1 MCGVIGFVDK
11 KNKLTIGRRTQI
23 VNEMLSIIN
32 HRGGD
37 AIGIEAYGLTTT
49 GHTRLSIV
57 DKNKRADQPF
67 ANDRAILSFNGEIY
81 NHKNI
86 RNKYIMNRL
95 DSYSDTATLF
105 ELLQMLPME
114 KVLKIIHGMYA
125 FSYINKQKNILTL
138 ASDKFS
144 IKPLYYINT
153 PDYFAWASEVKAF
166 KAIPGFRFQLNADCL
181 EEYMIYRYVA
191 GERTLFSKVNK
202 LLPGEFIQFALNSG
216 KIEKIQ
222 YYDICNI
229 GCADNFTEE
238 ILKKSVRDQ
247 LMSDEPVGV
256 QLSGGIDSSLIAIF
270 AKQFSKYKLSTFS
283 IGLSDKKWNEF
294 DYSDFI
300 AKKLRTDHHKI
311 FFSKSDFNKLLP
323 KITYH
328 LDEPLV
334 HPNTI
339 PMYILAKEARK
350 YTKVLLTGE
359 GADEIFYGYNRYF
372 DHNLRS
378 DNDILFSNSFNKPES
393 VSKLI
398 KMRGPYLKERTR
410 LLRNIPR
417 HIKSDA
423 KVSYYDLNTYL
434 PHVLQ
439 RQDKAGMAANIEN
452 RVPFLYEPVAESGFY
467 ALNRAGEFGGKTPLK
482 KIALKFL
489 PKEFVLRR
497 KCGFGL
503 PIADWLRKEGSP
515 NLDLSRLAKHSLIK
529 KYFKVREI
537 RKLCN
542 EHLCKNIDNS
552 VILFSLLSLTI
563 WYDVFIGYSEK

>member
-1 MCGVIGFVDK
+1 MCGVTGFIDK
-11 KNKLTIGRRTQI
+11 NNKLTIGRRTKI
-23 VNEMLSIIN
+23 VGEMLSLIN

-37 AIGIEAYGLTTT
+37 AIGIEVYGMTTI

-57 DKNKRADQPF
+57 DKDKRANQPF

-105 ELLQMLPME
+105 ELLQMLPMK

-125 FSYINKQKNILTL
+125 FSYIDKQKNILTL
-138 ASDKFS
+138 ATDKFS

-153 PDYFAWASEVKAF
+153 SDYFAWASEVKAF
-166 KAIPGFRFQLNADCL
+166 KAVPEFRFQLNADCL

-202 LLPGEFIQFALNSG
+202 LLPGEFIQFALNNG

-222 YYDICNI
+222 YYNICNI
-229 GCADNFTEE
+229 GCTDNFTEE
-238 ILKKSVRDQ
+238 ILKKSVCDQ

-311 FFSKSDFNKLLP
+311 FFSKSDFNELLP

-339 PMYILAKEARK
+339 PMHILAKEARK

-372 DHNLRS
+372 GHNLQS
-378 DNDILFSNSFNKPES
+378 NNDILFSNLFNTQLS
-393 VSKLI
+393 VSKI
-398 KMRGPYLKERTR
+398 IRKGGSYLKERTR
-410 LLRNIPR
+410 ILRNIPK
-417 HIKSDA
+417 HLHFDA
-423 KVSYYDLNTYL
+423 KISYYDLYTYL

-452 RVPFLYEPVAESGFY
+452 RVPFLYESVAESGFY
-467 ALNRAGEFGGKTPLK
+467 MQKRVGEFGGKTLLK
-482 KIALKFL
+482 KIALKYL
-489 PKEFVLRR
+489 PREFVLRR

-503 PIADWLRKEGSP
+503 PISDWLREEGSP
-515 NLDLSRLAKHSLIK
+515 NLDLSRLSRHCLVK
-529 KYFKVREI
+529 KYFRVREI
-537 RKLCN
+537 RKLCT
-542 EHLCKNIDNS
+542 EHLSKNKDHS
-552 VILFSLLSLTI
+552 VMLFSLISLMI
-563 WYDVFIGYSEK
+563 WYDVFIGHTEK